1 MKTIVHKL
9 KFSLACFGESSLSRL
24 LSHLR
29 FFSQER
35 TKNKIN
41 KENQTSKSSKLLRQ
55 LKTMANAL
63 AVRAGVVGN
72 AKSIAK
78 AFPRLIVG
86 LVILVWV
93 APFADTFYTMLD
105 PNDRVSK
112 DVWYYESYNW
122 LFLCLGPYLKGVLN
136 VIGIYLVLVHKS
148 HIKTYV
154 LAFPMMY
161 DIGKILWLLQ
171 VSDHDE
177 YNAVTPEMYTWYGLF
192 AGLFLIGVLNLL
204 SFWLFH
210 RVHAIKARLIGLRN
224 IADKADSQIIVK
236 SFCETIDAD
245 ANVSQFKY

>member
-86 LVILVWV
+86 LVIAGQNICVVVGNLPAV
-93 APFADTFYTMLD
+93 
-105 PNDRVSK
+105 
-112 DVWYYESYNW
+112 
-122 LFLCLGPYLKGVLN
+122 LFIQSEKRCASSG
-136 VIGIYLVLVHKS
+136 S
-148 HIKTYV
+148 HITVSPVIQLVYKT
-154 LAFPMMY
+154 LIKGSRKESAFH
-161 DIGKILWLLQ
+161 KAF
-171 VSDHDE
+171 SD
-177 YNAVTPEMYTWYGLF
+177 MLF
-192 AGLFLIGVLNLL
+192 DLC
-204 SFWLFH
+204 H
-210 RVHAIKARLIGLRN
+210 IKNPHNQLVGR
-224 IADKADSQIIVK
+224 
-236 SFCETIDAD
+236 
-245 ANVSQFKY
+245 